1 MYVCMCVCAHVGS
14 FIESLLNDIMNNKIH
29 LSYFSTYLI
38 PCSTLDYV
46 FMSDEWTV
54 ESAHVVPNASLSA
67 EADED
72 IKVPM
77 QKGVNSIVENAQVD
91 FFAQEVRT
99 SQPTDDW
106 PSDHFMVLVKASF

>member
-1 MYVCMCVCAHVGS
+1 MK
-14 FIESLLNDIMNNKIH
+14 SLLSDVMNDRNH
-29 LSYFSTYLI
+29 FSFFHSYFIS
-38 PCSTLDYV
+38 CSTLDYV

-54 ESAHVVPNASLSA
+54 ESAHVVPNATFSSVEDVEIKLPNEIDDNRLVASA
-67 EADED
+67 E
-72 IKVPM
+72 
-77 QKGVNSIVENAQVD
+77 VD